1 MSDAPIQPE
10 RRPPLPYPGEPPRD
24 PFNPPAADPQA
35 AKKRLVVPGI
45 FVILIGLMNLLPGS
59 CCVGFGLMAQSLPDA
74 QLEAESKKWSSPEE
88 FEQAKKQ
95 GQDPVKT
102 AKAVYLY
109 GGIGVGVV
117 SALLLLVALVGGGCM
132 MAGRSLF
139 LCSMGALAAI
149 LSPGGFGL
157 LGLAVGVW
165 AFVVILNEDVR
176 AAFRAA

>member
-1 MSDAPIQPE
+1 MSDDPIQSE
-10 RRPPLPYPGEPPRD
+10 RRPPLPYPGEPPGD
-24 PFNPPAADPQA
+24 SNKPPPADPRA
-35 AKKRLVVPGI
+35 VKKRLVVPGV
-45 FVILIGLMNLLPGS
+45 FVILIGLMNLLPGG
-59 CCVGFGLMAQSLPDA
+59 CCVGIGLMAQNIPDA
-74 QLEAESKKWSSPEE
+74 QLEAESEKWSPGE
-88 FEQAKKQ
+88 FEKAKQQ
-95 GQDPVKT
+95 GQNPVAQ

-139 LCSMGALAAI
+139 LCAMGALAAI
-149 LSPGGFGL
+149 LSPGGFGI
-157 LGLAVGVW
+157 LGLAVGIW